1 MAKESSV
8 AKAFKVEKLPES
20 DLGHLVGGH
29 QAAAEGIRDE
39 GADGAG
45 DGSLDLA
52 SEGGNEESTNDPE
65 NYDLGQCGEKFAGRQ
80 AIYNNGMQEIY
91 RFSPH

>member
-1 MAKESSV
+1 MAKESSI

-20 DLGHLVGGH
+20 NLGHLVGGH
-29 QAAAEGIRDE
+29 QAAAEGVRDE

-65 NYDLGQCGEKFAGRQ
+65 NYDLCQCGEKFAG
-80 AIYNNGMQEIY
+80 NMQ
-91 RFSPH
+91 

>member
-8 AKAFKVEKLPES
+8 AKAFKVENLPES
-20 DLGHLVGGH
+20 DLGDLVGGH
-29 QAAAEGIRDE
+29 QAAAEGVRDE

-45 DGSLDLA
+45 DGGLDLA
-52 SEGGNEESTNDPE
+52 SESGNEESTNDPE
-65 NYDLGQCGEKFAGRQ
+65 NYDLGQCGEKQAG
-80 AIYNNGMQEIY
+80 NNCLQEIY